1 MPTVIVKQAA
11 SNKMQFEQCELME
24 CQESLF
30 SQTTQFLLVSRICHS
45 KEQAFYLLSGCSPN
59 KVFLLQQNKNDARP
73 WWITLQQC
81 SISTQSI
88 QHKQKLATVKKNGE
102 REREGKTR
110 LLLERTPIARTLF
123 GSLIF
128 RWNLK
133 GGTGAKWISI
143 IKWRECTT
151 VAKIFGTVYGVE
163 PCKLF
168 SWWKAPFIHAERIK
182 SRVIVKMVPCF
193 AEPWRVAKSWHW
205 GTCNRFFKKYTL
217 FLEIIRC
224 CRGFCSDWL

>member
-1 MPTVIVKQAA
+1 M
-11 SNKMQFEQCELME
+11 
-24 CQESLF
+24 
-30 SQTTQFLLVSRICHS
+30 
-45 KEQAFYLLSGCSPN
+45 
-59 KVFLLQQNKNDARP
+59 
-73 WWITLQQC
+73 
-81 SISTQSI
+81 
-88 QHKQKLATVKKNGE
+88 
-102 REREGKTR
+102 EREGGGGTR

-133 GGTGAKWISI
+133 GGAGAKWISI

-193 AEPWRVAKSWHW
+193 AEPRRVAKSWHW